1 MLGIF
6 LDLETTGL
14 DPTRH
19 RIIEI
24 GLKVVDVKTQVEI
37 GSFQSIVKQPHEVW
51 EKRDSFSIEVNGFQ
65 WADLQQGLEEAEIGH
80 RLVGLFRDWNIQS
93 GRAVFIC
100 QNPAFDRSFFAQLID
115 LYTQERLRWP
125 YHWLD
130 LASMY
135 WAFNVE
141 RCLVEGK
148 PLPDEFILSKD
159 EIAKNFNLPPEAK
172 PHRAMNGVDHLI
184 LCYKALYSGL
194 PALTAN
200 RPVRI

>member
-1 MLGIF
+1 MIGIF

-19 RIIEI
+19 RILEVA
-24 GLKVVDVKTQVEI
+24 LRVVDLKTQEQI
-37 GSFQSIVKQPHEVW
+37 GSFQSIVKQPYEVW
-51 EKRDSFSIEVNGFQ
+51 EKRDSLSLEVNGFQ
-65 WADLQQGLEEAEIGH
+65 WSELQQGLEEADIGH
-80 RLVGLFRDWNIQS
+80 RLVGLFRDWKIQR

-100 QNPAFDRSFFAQLID
+100 QNPAFDRSFFSQIID
-115 LYTQERLRWP
+115 LYTQERLKWP

-141 RCLVEGK
+141 RCMLENK
-148 PLPDEFILSKD
+148 PIQEEFILSKD
-159 EIAKNFNLPPEAK
+159 AIAKNYNLPTEGT

-184 LCYKALYSGL
+184 LCYQALFSKA
-194 PALTAN
+194 PAISQSA
-200 RPVRI
+200 IA